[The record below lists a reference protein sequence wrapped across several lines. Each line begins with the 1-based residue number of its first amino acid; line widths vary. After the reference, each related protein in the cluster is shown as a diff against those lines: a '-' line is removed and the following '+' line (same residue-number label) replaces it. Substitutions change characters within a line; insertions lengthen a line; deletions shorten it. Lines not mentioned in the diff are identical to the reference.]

1 MNMLACVISRVRR
14 WTSVF
19 FVPSS
24 SHLNERLVGLARAGF
39 GRDVGAQIA
48 HMAAFLDRAVQQLPW
63 LRENA
68 ARRL

>member
-1 MNMLACVISRVRR
+1 LE
-14 WTSVF
+14 SVF

-48 HMAAFLDRAVQQLPW
+48 HIAAFLDRAVQQLPW
-63 LRENA
+63 LREKRPA
-68 ARRL
+68 AFEPDSGASLA